1 MEDKDLSDVSAA
13 RLSHLMSTQSSESA
27 LVS

>member
-1 MEDKDLSDVSAA
+1 MEDKNRSDVSAA
-13 RLSHLMSTQSSESA
+13 HLSHLMSTQASESA